1 MVPPLDFLCVDPFF
15 NVGVRGHGGK
25 TFIEKDELAGV
36 RPYQKIIEL
45 LTMTADD
52 VIAALAMVTA
62 MLIGMRLLYGA
73 WPWETR
79 KTWYRTKA
87 VVPAPTPPE
96 PNSKATETPADTE
109 NDHFDRKLIA
119 AE

>member
-1 MVPPLDFLCVDPFF
+1 MRPF
-15 NVGVRGHGGK
+15 
-25 TFIEKDELAGV
+25 
-36 RPYQKIIEL
+36 QIIFEL
-45 LTMTADD
+45 LTVTPDD

-79 KTWYRTKA
+79 KTWYRTKP

-96 PNSKATETPADTE
+96 PNNKATETLADTE
-109 NDHFDRKLIA
+109 NDHFDRRLIA